1 MKHEMQYSD
10 YRIVCRSA
18 GRLFAQIF
26 PPNSS
31 KPLKD
36 VPVADRAAG
45 MDQLVELAKHVIDQH
60 QSLMQGLPASNSRKL
75 ES

>member
-1 MKHEMQYSD
+1 MKQETQYSG

-26 PPNSS
+26 PPNGS

-36 VPVADRAAG
+36 VPVASHAEG
-45 MDQLVELAKHVIDQH
+45 MDHLINLARQTIDQH
-60 QSLMQGLPASNSRKL
+60 QAISHHAVRPA
-75 ES
+75 

>member
-1 MKHEMQYSD
+1 MKQETEYSG

-31 KPLKD
+31 KPLRE
-36 VPVADRAAG
+36 VPVANHAEG
-45 MDQLVELAKHVIDQH
+45 MDYLLGLAKHAIDLH
-60 QSLMQGLPASNSRKL
+60 QASLKTGSAQARPN
-75 ES
+75 